1 MVAVLVIVFREVLEV
16 GLIVGIVLAAT
27 RGVAGRGWWISA
39 GIATG
44 LAGAVVAAGL
54 ADRIGDLVS
63 IAGQQVL
70 DASILAIA
78 AAMLAW
84 TVVWLSVHGRRM
96 AVALT
101 QVGRDVAEGRKP
113 LKALAVVIA
122 LAALREGLEVVLF
135 VYGTMAAGKLTS
147 LDVAAGVGLGIL
159 YGAAVAGALYLGL
172 GAIPLR
178 HVFKVMS
185 VLIAL
190 LAAGLAAQ
198 AVGLLQSANYLTL
211 WSEPAWDTS
220 HILRQGSIPG
230 RILHTLVGYLQRP
243 TVLQVVA
250 YGATII
256 AIVVAIRSVERTRA
270 RRLAAALVD
279 QSLPNRS

>member
-27 RGVAGRGWWISA
+27 RGVAGRTWWISA
-39 GIATG
+39 GIAAG
-44 LAGAVVAAGL
+44 VVGAVVAAGL
-54 ADRIGDLVS
+54 ADRIGHLVS
-63 IAGQQVL
+63 SAGRQTL
-70 DASILAIA
+70 DASILAFA
-78 AAMLAW
+78 AATLGW

-96 AVALT
+96 AVALK

-122 LAALREGLEVVLF
+122 VAVLREGMEVVLF
-135 VYGTMAAGKLTS
+135 VYGTVAAGKLTT

-185 VLIAL
+185 VLITL

-198 AVGLLQSANYLTL
+198 AAGLLQSAEYLPL
-211 WSEPAWDTS
+211 WSEPVWDTS
-220 HILRQGSIPG
+220 HILREGSIVG

-243 TVLQVVA
+243 TGLQVVA

-256 AIVVAIRSVERTRA
+256 GIVVAIRAVERLRA
-270 RRLAAALVD
+270 RRLAAASEPRVT
-279 QSLPNRS
+279 P